1 MKTIRQLLRQ
11 PVKAF
16 FGVVLI
22 ALLVAILT
30 ICVGQ
35 SVSAKKTE
43 ERLDDLF
50 LTVALPTTNYNGMS
64 RKLPEEISLFLDSL
78 DTDYPDV
85 IRAVSAPGLASAYIP
100 QLKPDMYTNHT
111 SYFGWETGTDGV
123 ISMMASSPVGVPYSC
138 AMLEVRLEENLGK
151 TPPIA
156 WDLGTQD
163 DWMLDAFIYY
173 SINIRATV
181 LGVIGLNEGFPE
193 LTDRTITLT
202 LMLPDEQAFNALDL
216 QMGERYLVYGM
227 DYFDMG
233 WLQSQNPDLW
243 KSNTPTLTVRNKQQ
257 LKNLSE
263 EYTVPMIA
271 HLTGTAEDF
280 LRSDEGKLWSQT
292 LEGISVNNQAF
303 PILGV
308 DNLGY
313 LAEFALGNT
322 RLVQGRDFT
331 EEELTQ
337 GSKVCILAESLA
349 AANGVA
355 VGDTITVQYYN
366 YDENSPYQ
374 SMLSSGRGVVNPS
387 AWFYTAT
394 TPFVNEGETY
404 TVIGL
409 YRSQNEWADPAT
421 NLYAFT
427 PNTVFVP
434 KASVSGTMDYCQQ
447 GLFRTYVLH
456 NEEIEAFQE
465 LAAKAGYSD
474 LFFCDDHGYAAV
486 ATSLHD
492 YEEVAERALLIGL
505 CLSALIAVLFLLL
518 FPMQQQKTL
527 NVMAS
532 MGATIQNRL
541 GYIFRYSLS
550 LLLPGCILGFVAS
563 ILLWEQVTEKLT
575 AQASIALAMEV
586 DMPVLVLSAMTA
598 LFVILVGALLLALLR
613 MNKKNLMNRK

>member
-22 ALLVAILT
+22 ALLVTILS

-35 SVSAKKTE
+35 SVSAEKTK

-50 LTVALPTTNYNGMS
+50 LTVAMPTTNYNGRS
-64 RKLPEEISLFLDSL
+64 RQLPEEVRLFLDSL
-78 DTDYPDV
+78 DTGYPDM

-100 QLKPDMYTNHT
+100 QLEPDMYTNHT
-111 SYFGWETGTDGV
+111 SYFGWEAGTDGV
-123 ISMMASSPVGVPYSC
+123 ISCMVTSPVGAPYSC

-151 TPPIA
+151 TPLSI

-163 DWMLDAFIYY
+163 DWVLDAFHYY
-173 SINIRATV
+173 SINVRATV

-193 LTDRTITLT
+193 LTDRAITLT
-202 LMLPDEQAFNALDL
+202 LMLRNEQEFNALNL
-216 QMGERYLVYGM
+216 QMGDRYLVYGM
-227 DYFDMG
+227 DYFDMD
-233 WLQSQNPDLW
+233 WLKAQHPGLW
-243 KSNTPTLTVRNKQQ
+243 ESGTPMLTVRNQQQ
-257 LKNLSE
+257 LKNLPE
-263 EYTVPMIA
+263 EYAVPMIA
-271 HLTGTAEDF
+271 HLTGTAEEF
-280 LRSDEGKLWSQT
+280 LHSDAGKLWSQT
-292 LEGISVNNQAF
+292 LEGISINNQAF

-313 LAEFALGNT
+313 LAEFALGKT
-322 RLVQGRDFT
+322 RVVQGRDFT

-337 GSKVCILAESLA
+337 GAKVCILAESLA
-349 AANGVA
+349 AANSVA
-355 VGDTITVQYYN
+355 VGDTITLQYYN

-387 AWFYTAT
+387 AWFFTAT

-404 TVIGL
+404 TIIGL

-434 KASVSGTMDYCQQ
+434 KASVSGTMDYCKQ

-456 NEEIEAFQE
+456 NEQIEAFQE
-465 LAAKAGYSD
+465 LTAKEGFSD

-505 CLSALIAVLFLLL
+505 CLSTLIALLFLLL

-541 GYIFRYSLS
+541 GYIFYYSLS

-586 DMPVLVLSAMTA
+586 DMSVLMLSAVST
-598 LFVILVGALLLALLR
+598 LFVILAGALLLALLQ